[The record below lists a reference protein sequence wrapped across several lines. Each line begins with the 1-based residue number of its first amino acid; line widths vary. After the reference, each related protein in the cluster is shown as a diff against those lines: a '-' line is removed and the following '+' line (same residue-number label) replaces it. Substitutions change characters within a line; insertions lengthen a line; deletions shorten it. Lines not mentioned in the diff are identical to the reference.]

1 MSKAK
6 KKLSKKAK
14 EALKVLEESKL
25 LQNSNAIAGGKP
37 DPGFKQT
44 SPSFQNKK
52 AHKARPNKKRG

>member
-1 MSKAK
+1 MAKVK

-25 LQNSNAIAGGKP
+25 LGNSKTISGEKP
-37 DPGFKQT
+37 DPAFT
-44 SPSFQNKK
+44 PNTPSFQNKK